1 MTECFYPFQVF
12 CPEIRK
18 VVFVQ
23 FFKIIAKECLTS
35 ALRFMLNFTY
45 IAFALNRIGVIK
57 KDPNKLVSFMSNV
70 GIKKYVA
77 ISCLISIGL
86 SGMKYFKYDVNY
98 GNQLMNYPISNE
110 WDIFNVYIKSSHT
123 LDDAF
128 FVVNSISDITNY
140 VLFVLICFIIDIYMV
155 VQLRKVMS
163 EKMQKI
169 KKLYANSKS
178 KIDSTKKEND
188 DAINKAIRMVVINT
202 AIGLLFKMPV
212 SFIPVINV
220 YAEFYYKD
228 FNDRYTRPAFGRFYL
243 YLFDNGFYSQI
254 IDLADFLFIIS
265 ISIQPLIYKRF
276 DKKIQ
281 TAFDRLLKTKETA
294 QQPNPR

>member
-1 MTECFYPFQVF
+1 MGYFQYLY
-12 CPEIRK
+12 
-18 VVFVQ
+18 Q
-23 FFKIIAKECLTS
+23 
-35 ALRFMLNFTY
+35 
-45 IAFALNRIGVIK
+45 
-57 KDPNKLVSFMSNV
+57 
-70 GIKKYVA
+70 
-77 ISCLISIGL
+77 
-86 SGMKYFKYDVNY
+86 
-98 GNQLMNYPISNE
+98 
-110 WDIFNVYIKSSHT
+110 WDIFKSSHR

-128 FVVNSISDITNY
+128 FVVNSISDLTNY
-140 VLFVLICFIIDIYMV
+140 VLFVLICFIVDIYMV
-155 VQLRKVMS
+155 VELRKVMS
-163 EKMQKI
+163 EKMKKI

-228 FNDRYTRPAFGRFYL
+228 FNRRYTRPAFARFYL

-254 IDLADFLFIIS
+254 IDLADFLFILS

-281 TAFDRLLKTKETA
+281 TAFDLLLKTKETA